1 MSKLLH
7 QEIRTEDDILRIFDR
22 AMSLVRILG
31 IQPGNITEVKV
42 NRKLRT
48 HLGNTYKK
56 DDKFKIEYHKM
67 FLWRR
72 DIETECEGLLI
83 HEILHTCP
91 DSMGHDGEWA
101 KNAAIVAK
109 AYPQFENHMHEYFE
123 VSKSYVQY
131 LR

>member
-1 MSKLLH
+1 MSRLLH
-7 QEIRTEDDILRIFDR
+7 QEIRTEDDILKIFDQ
-22 AMSLVRILG
+22 AMSVVRSLG
-31 IQPGNITEVKV
+31 MQPGSITEVKV

-48 HLGNTYKK
+48 HLGYTYKE
-56 DDKFKIEYHKM
+56 DGKFRIEYHKM
-67 FLWRR
+67 FLWKK

-91 DSMGHDGEWA
+91 DSMHHDGEWA

-109 AYPQFENHMHEYFE
+109 AYPQFGNYMHEYFE
-123 VSKSYVQY
+123 FSKSYANY